1 MLGLYQSSSPS
12 REVNGGEDALDTLR
26 SCSVQGTCAQ
36 KNKVT
41 QYTWHPGQ
49 SAGTQSV
56 PSCTVRPF
64 KTVVLPKLSI
74 SDVDEPRICH
84 TK

>member
-1 MLGLYQSSSPS
+1 MIQ
-12 REVNGGEDALDTLR
+12 D
-26 SCSVQGTCAQ
+26 
-36 KNKVT
+36 
-41 QYTWHPGQ
+41 TWHPGQ

-64 KTVVLPKLSI
+64 KMVVLSKLTI

-84 TK
+84 RKCQKNKYYINIYIEGESRKMVLMAVIKTQI